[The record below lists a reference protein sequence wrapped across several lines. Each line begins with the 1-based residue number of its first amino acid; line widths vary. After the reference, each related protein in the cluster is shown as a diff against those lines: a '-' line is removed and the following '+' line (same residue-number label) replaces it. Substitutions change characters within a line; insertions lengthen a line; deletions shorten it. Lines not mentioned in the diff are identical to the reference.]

1 MKQRFWWTTV
11 VLLTTA
17 CGTTSTSHA
26 EPNRPVNL
34 NSDPDQ
40 IQVSPWTEVI
50 TKIQPH
56 EITGKPAATLYVR
69 NIPVLTFIES
79 AEMTGDSN
87 AETEMGSA
95 GSGLKAT
102 GLKGLSRLGSK
113 AIALSPIQAANPRD
127 PVSRAEA
134 IAASLNQL
142 RESNATPEI
151 TLEWNG
157 DLDEEGYPI
166 RDEYLIK
173 VNGMDLVAIDEQTRL
188 PDTTNDLAQD
198 AIQAT
203 NRLRRLIASAPAIA
217 EIANRPQPRPA
228 PEPPTLQA
236 VTPEYLQYQING
248 MASWYGPGFHGRMS
262 ASGEIF
268 DENALT
274 AAHLY
279 LPFGTQVRVTNLDN
293 GNSVVVRINDRGP
306 YTGGRII
313 DVSAAAAQ
321 NLGMINSGVAPVRL
335 EILGTSATSSAE

>member
-1 MKQRFWWTTV
+1 M
-11 VLLTTA
+11 
-17 CGTTSTSHA
+17 
-26 EPNRPVNL
+26 
-34 NSDPDQ
+34 
-40 IQVSPWTEVI
+40 
-50 TKIQPH
+50 
-56 EITGKPAATLYVR
+56 
-69 NIPVLTFIES
+69 
-79 AEMTGDSN
+79 
-87 AETEMGSA
+87 
-95 GSGLKAT
+95 
-102 GLKGLSRLGSK
+102 KGLSSLGSK
-113 AIALSPIQAANPRD
+113 AIAQSPIQAQNPRD

-142 RESNATPEI
+142 RNSTATPEI

-157 DLDEEGYPI
+157 ELDEEGYPI

-217 EIANRPQPRPA
+217 EIANRPQPRPE

-293 GNSVVVRINDRGP
+293 GSSVVVRINDRGP

-313 DVSAAAAQ
+313 DVSAAAAR
-321 NLGMINSGVAPVRL
+321 NLGMINSGVAQVRL
-335 EILGTSATSSAE
+335 EILGSSATSSAE

>member
-11 VLLTTA
+11 VLLMTA

-26 EPNRPVNL
+26 ESNRPVNL
-34 NSDPDQ
+34 NSDPDR
-40 IQVSPWTEVI
+40 IQVNPWSEVI

-79 AEMTGDSN
+79 VDMTGDSN
-87 AETEMGSA
+87 SEIEMGLP
-95 GSGLKAT
+95 GSGLEA
-102 GLKGLSRLGSK
+102 KGLRELSSLGSN
-113 AIALSPIQAANPRD
+113 AIAQMQSENPRD

-134 IAASLNQL
+134 IASSLNQL
-142 RESNATPEI
+142 RQSNATPEI
-151 TLEWNG
+151 TLDWNG
-157 DLDEEGYPI
+157 ELDEEGYPI
-166 RDEYLIK
+166 RDSYLIK
-173 VNGMDLVAIDEQTRL
+173 VNGMNLVAIDEQTRL

-203 NRLRRLIASAPAIA
+203 NRLRRLIASASPIA
-217 EIANRPQPRPA
+217 EIANRPQPRPE

-321 NLGMINSGVAPVRL
+321 NLGMINSGVAQVRL
-335 EILGTSATSSAE
+335 DILGSSTTSSAE

>member
-1 MKQRFWWTTV
+1 MMTV
-11 VLLTTA
+11 

-26 EPNRPVNL
+26 QTNRPVNV
-34 NSDPDQ
+34 NSDPDR
-40 IQVSPWTEVI
+40 IAVNPWSEVI
-50 TKIQPH
+50 TQIQPH

-69 NIPVLTFIES
+69 NIPVLTFIETGD
-79 AEMTGDSN
+79 MTGDSN
-87 AETEMGSA
+87 AETEMGSPV
-95 GSGLKAT
+95 SELKA
-102 GLKGLSRLGSK
+102 KGLNELSSLESN
-113 AIALSPIQAANPRD
+113 AIAQNPIQAQNPRD

-142 RESNATPEI
+142 RDSTATPEI
-151 TLEWNG
+151 TLNWNG
-157 DLDEEGYPI
+157 ELDEEGYSI
-166 RDEYLIK
+166 RDSYLIK

-203 NRLRRLIASAPAIA
+203 NRLRRLIASAPPIA
-217 EIANRPQPRPA
+217 EIANRPQPRPE

-236 VTPEYLQYQING
+236 RSPEYLQYQIDG
-248 MASWYGPGFHGRMS
+248 MASWYGPGFHGRRS

-268 DENALT
+268 DQNALT

-313 DVSAAAAQ
+313 DVSAAAAR
-321 NLGMINSGVAPVRL
+321 NLGMINSGVAQVRL
-335 EILGTSATSSAE
+335 EILGSSATSSAE

>member
-1 MKQRFWWTTV
+1 M
-11 VLLTTA
+11 LLTTA

-40 IQVSPWTEVI
+40 IQVSPWSEVI

-79 AEMTGDSN
+79 ADITGDANSQ
-87 AETEMGSA
+87 TEMGSR
-95 GSGLKAT
+95 GSGLKAKE
-102 GLKGLSRLGSK
+102 LKGLSRLESK
-113 AIALSPIQAANPRD
+113 AIAQIQSENPRD
-127 PVSRAEA
+127 PISRAEA

-142 RESNATPEI
+142 RNSTATPEI
-151 TLEWNG
+151 TLDWNG
-157 DLDEEGYPI
+157 ELDEEGYPI
-166 RDEYLIK
+166 RDSYLIK
-173 VNGMDLVAIDEQTRL
+173 VNGLDLVAIDEQTRL

-203 NRLRRLIASAPAIA
+203 NRLRRLIASAPPIA
-217 EIANRPQPRPA
+217 EIANRPQPRPE

-248 MASWYGPGFHGRMS
+248 MASWYGPGFHGRTS

-313 DVSAAAAQ
+313 DVSAAAAE
-321 NLGMINSGVAPVRL
+321 NLGMINSGVAYVRL
-335 EILGTSATSSAE
+335 DILGSSTTSSVE